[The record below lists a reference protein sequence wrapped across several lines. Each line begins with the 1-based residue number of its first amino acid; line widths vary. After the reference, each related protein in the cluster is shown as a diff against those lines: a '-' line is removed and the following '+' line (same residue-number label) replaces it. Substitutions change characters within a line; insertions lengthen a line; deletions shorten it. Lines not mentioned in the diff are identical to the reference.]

1 MGRKKQIKNLIKEDA
16 AGCVSAS
23 DAIKDDPL
31 LPKKSLFRID
41 EVATYFS
48 VTDRTIRLW
57 IEHGHLQ
64 SEMIVG
70 SVRIPRDSILHCR
83 FNNVGNNIV
92 L

>member
-1 MGRKKQIKNLIKEDA
+1 MGRKKQIKNLTKEDA
-16 AGCVSAS
+16 AVGVSAS

-57 IEHGHLQ
+57 IEHGQLQ

-70 SVRIPRDSILHCR
+70 SVRIPRASVLRCR
-83 FNNVGNNIV
+83 FNNVDKY
-92 L
+92 